1 MTMIR
6 TMVTRCIMAA
16 AGAAGTV
23 PAALAQEAVGAGGL
37 EEVIVTAQKRAES
50 AQEVPIALTVFD
62 STALARA
69 NITRIE
75 EIVMRTPNFTMMRVN
90 VGEPQFYIRGVG
102 SNSDSAAGDPTVGI
116 FQDEIYVGR
125 VSGAAFD
132 VFDME
137 RVEVLRGPQGTLF
150 GRNTSGGA
158 VNFIPNR
165 PEQDFYSSAYLSY
178 GNYDAV
184 DGRLVVNGGLTDTIA
199 GRLSLSHRENSGFSE
214 NITTGADLDDE
225 DNWSVRAQLLFTP
238 SDSSRLLLGYDYV
251 NDDTQG
257 HARVPFPVFDTGQ
270 VGAANNLALRALRAI
285 WPAGS
290 DIRKAYSVPE
300 SYQERDINGLMAR
313 YENDASYGSWTVL
326 GGWRHVELN
335 WLEDLD
341 GLKPFG
347 FPPVTPPF
355 PQPYGWVLKNRDET
369 AEDAEQYSLEVRLTS
384 PADARVF
391 WVAGLYYFAE
401 TVERTESFL
410 TRFSLLAA
418 AGGDVTF
425 VQDVDSSS
433 YAAFGQ
439 VTYPFTERFST
450 SLGLRYTVDDKEAHQ
465 IGRNNDP
472 TDPTPGIPLF
482 PGQPYDV
489 TADDSWDSVTGR
501 FALDYRTASG
511 QLLYASASKGFKSGI
526 FPSQNNVVQNVG
538 VATPAEEVWS
548 YEIGAKSEWFD
559 RTLRVNLALFHMDY
573 QDLQLFRLDPQLRL
587 VTFTE
592 DTVNEGAELE
602 IMAAPAE
609 GLEFGINAAY
619 LKAEVDGGLNDGGQL
634 PRAPEYSLGAF
645 AEYSWPVAGGGLSVR
660 GEFKW
665 TDDYRT
671 EIPYYNDAPNWRV
684 TEIPGYALL
693 DARAAY
699 QLESRNLEFAVWGK
713 NLTDE
718 QYPLHVIPF
727 LGNGFSIFAPPR
739 TFGVSV
745 AWKSR

>member
-1 MTMIR
+1 
-6 TMVTRCIMAA
+6 
-16 AGAAGTV
+16 
-23 PAALAQEAVGAGGL
+23 
-37 EEVIVTAQKRAES
+37 
-50 AQEVPIALTVFD
+50 
-62 STALARA
+62 
-69 NITRIE
+69 
-75 EIVMRTPNFTMMRVN
+75 
-90 VGEPQFYIRGVG
+90 
-102 SNSDSAAGDPTVGI
+102 VGI

-290 DIRKAYSVPE
+290 DVRKAYSVPE
-300 SYQERDINGLMAR
+300 SFQDRQINGVTVR
-313 YENDASYGSWTVL
+313 YVNDASYGSWTVL
-326 GGWRHVELN
+326 GGWRKVELD

-369 AEDAEQYSLEVRLTS
+369 AEDAEQYSLEVRLAS

-391 WVAGLYYFAE
+391 WVAGLYFFTE
-401 TVERTESFL
+401 SVERTESFL

-425 VQDVDSSS
+425 VQDVDSDS

-439 VTYPFTERFST
+439 VTYPFTDSFST

-472 TDPTPGIPLF
+472 NDPTPGIPLF

-501 FALDYRTASG
+501 LSVDYRTDSG
-511 QLLYASASKGFKSGI
+511 HLLYASASKGFKSGI

-538 VATPAEEVWS
+538 VATPEEEVWS
-548 YEIGAKSEWFD
+548 YEIGAKTEWFD
-559 RTLRVNLALFHMDY
+559 RTLRANLALFHMDY

-602 IMAAPAE
+602 ILAAPAE

-645 AEYSWPVAGGGLSVR
+645 AEYSWPVAGGGLLVR

-684 TEIPGYALL
+684 TEIPSYALL
-693 DARAAY
+693 DARATY

-745 AWKSR
+745 AWNSR